1 MPLLGDFSFEIR
13 GRKTI
18 CLCQQSEINVGLTMG
33 MSSGTSLR
41 TVLGSSAFVLGVLTP
56 HWMMFVDQ
64 AESW

>member
-1 MPLLGDFSFEIR
+1 MPLLGGFSLEIK
-13 GRKTI
+13 GRNAI
-18 CLCQQSEINVGLTMG
+18 CLCQQYDINVGLTMG

-56 HWMMFVDQ
+56 HWIMFVDQ

>member
-1 MPLLGDFSFEIR
+1 MLLQVASLWKLEEES
-13 GRKTI
+13 
-18 CLCQQSEINVGLTMG
+18 LCQQSDINVGLTMG